1 MTQQIP
7 RFPPNPS
14 GTAPLYP
21 VDELHKLQAIM
32 DRRSAQ
38 PQPTHGRRSPWLVRA
53 LVLVAVAVVSG
64 LVWWAVQPGGGE
76 QSASPTTSASAGKFA
91 FQADTQV
98 PQPLKDSDCAP
109 HAYGETKNF
118 LTKTPC
124 QQLTRALYTTAMPDG
139 RTVYTSVS
147 VVRMKSAE
155 DAVRL
160 KALTEQNGTGNVNDL
175 VKEKLVSI
183 PGLDTLANGG
193 YAAEQRD
200 REVVI
205 VESDSAKKAADK
217 SMHTAEMKRISADA
231 LRLASSLG

>member
-1 MTQQIP
+1 MP

-38 PQPTHGRRSPWLVRA
+38 PPPHTHVRRSPWLVRG
-53 LVLVAVAVVSG
+53 LVLVAVAIVSG
-64 LVWWAVQPGGGE
+64 LVWWLVQPGGGSE
-76 QSASPTTSASAGKFA
+76 SASPTTSASAGKFS

-98 PQPLKDSDCAP
+98 PEPLKDSDCAP

-155 DAVRL
+155 EAVQL
-160 KALTEQNGTGNVNDL
+160 KALTERNGTGNVNDL
-175 VKEKLVSI
+175 VKEKIVAI

-205 VESDSAKKAADK
+205 VESDSVKKAADK
-217 SMHTAEMKRISADA
+217 AMHSAEMKRISADA